1 MNTDFEKV
9 IEREIMRALPIGY
22 GMMPDNKL
30 LGRFPY
36 KIRYAFHSLKRNGC
50 KTLINVFVLP
60 SNITLDENIE
70 SQIIQLRNYIISKGC
85 MFIVICEDDGRHYM
99 NDTAIFV
106 LEQLDLYNSNYFS
119 LICNEDDSFK
129 VTLDRD
135 NYENISSIIHDIWA
149 GKLTYYGADIGQ
161 QIVNLEVMRDE
172 CWKCHALMKTVT
184 GIVIPNKKLLSWD
197 NPYWS
202 YFNHMVPICELNDI
216 DIEQIIPVVE
226 RIRCREPFITPI
238 EYRYSQTANDSY
250 WTAICPH
257 CGALRGAFYI
267 EEDRRNLALTLDSRI
282 NHSLEYF
289 SFEMIVRQ
297 TLLNKIGKGWEDFPC
312 TCMMEWKR

>member
-9 IEREIMRALPIGY
+9 VEREILKALSTGY
-22 GMMPDNKL
+22 RMIPDNKL
-30 LGRFPY
+30 LGRFPC
-36 KIRYAFHSLKRNGC
+36 KIKYAFHSLKTNGSN
-50 KTLINVFVLP
+50 TLINILVLP
-60 SNITLDENIE
+60 LNITLDEKIE
-70 SQIIQLRNYIISKGC
+70 SQLTQLRDYIISKEC
-85 MFIVICEDDGRHYM
+85 MFIVICEDESSYNMG
-99 NDTAIFV
+99 DTAIFV
-106 LEQLDLYNSNYFS
+106 SEQLDLYNPNYFS
-119 LICNEDDSFK
+119 LICTEDEDFK
-129 VTLDRD
+129 VILDAD
-135 NYENISSIIHDIWA
+135 NYENISSIIHDIWT
-149 GKLTYYGADIGQ
+149 GKLTYYGADIGL

-202 YFNHMVPICELNDI
+202 YFNHIVPICELDDV

-226 RIRCREPFITPI
+226 RIRCKDPFITPI
-238 EYRYSQTANDSY
+238 EYRYSQTVNDRY
-250 WTAICPH
+250 WAAICPH
-257 CGALRGAFYI
+257 CGVLRGALYI